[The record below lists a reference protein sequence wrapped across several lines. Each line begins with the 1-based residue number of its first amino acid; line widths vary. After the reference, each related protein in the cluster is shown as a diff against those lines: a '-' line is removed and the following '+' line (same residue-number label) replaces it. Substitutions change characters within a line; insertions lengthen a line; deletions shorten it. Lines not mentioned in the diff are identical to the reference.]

1 MYTNMNTWAQI
12 ENRLREVYG
21 ETGTGELS
29 HKDVAACSS
38 YLARKTLD
46 SVGDIFIGANQVILA
61 WLVSPVCRLL
71 CGCWRG
77 PPDLGACERAALTEQ
92 NDGTRCAQ
100 TMAWLSQ
107 VAQRVAATGRPVQWV
122 TPIGLPVTQVWVHI
136 RLWLWPCCGQLQQ

>member
-1 MYTNMNTWAQI
+1 MNTWVQI

-29 HKDVAACSS
+29 DKQLAACSS

-71 CGCWRG
+71 CGCW
-77 PPDLGACERAALTEQ
+77 
-92 NDGTRCAQ
+92 
-100 TMAWLSQ
+100 
-107 VAQRVAATGRPVQWV
+107 VADPRTSAHVKGR
-122 TPIGLPVTQVWVHI
+122 H
-136 RLWLWPCCGQLQQ
+136 

>member
-46 SVGDIFIGANQVILA
+46 SVGDIFIGAA
-61 WLVSPVCRLL
+61 PF
-71 CGCWRG
+71 
-77 PPDLGACERAALTEQ
+77 ALTMVL
-92 NDGTRCAQ
+92 AI
-100 TMAWLSQ
+100 ALVFAFPWL
-107 VAQRVAATGRPVQWV
+107 ATA
-122 TPIGLPVTQVWVHI
+122 L
-136 RLWLWPCCGQLQQ
+136 L